1 MPAEALHPGP
11 APAGSAPGA
20 APATEGRLPARAAAC
35 LIGFAVF
42 VPVTWAGTSQPES
55 SFLQQLA
62 CVLAWCG
69 ALMLL
74 PRAQPDLAVRSRRN
88 LPLVAALAAL
98 GLCWLAAAAQGVTGR
113 AAELLVMGLGL
124 LLMLSAARQGRPEQ
138 ALTPLAWGLW
148 LGGLFSVGVIGHQH
162 FFPCRGDGHILA
174 LNLTGRAYGN
184 LRQPNLMAT
193 YLVLALL
200 AGGWLASQGRL
211 GAQAGVRRALAL
223 AGGLGL
229 VLALAMTASRT
240 GLLALLLLPAWAAFD
255 RRLPR
260 GLRLALG
267 STPLVYALAFALLS
281 VAPRMAPPATC
292 KPLPPVGSLAR
303 EQAVADKRA
312 AARAAAA
319 PAALAPAGPPAAS
332 AADESEDEAPAF
344 AAGEAAEAPGF
355 IGTQRLQITGD
366 ISSGRRAIWAD
377 ALRLI
382 REQPLSGVGWGRLNL
397 AWTLSP
403 GMQWRSGILG
413 HAHSLPLHLAAE
425 MGLPLAGA
433 VLGLLAWALWRGSR
447 LMPRSPAAT
456 VAALMLA
463 ALLLH
468 SLLEYPLWYA
478 YFLLPACWLLG
489 ALLGPLGLAPQ
500 ALPADP
506 AGAAA
511 QAPVAV
517 PTPAPRAWGLR
528 ASLGLLTLVAALAGW
543 REYRLL
549 EPILTLRKSEDILA
563 AARRAERSP
572 LYGHH
577 ATIML
582 LKHRRAVPVPAQF
595 DKAFTRSIDMR
606 LLRAYAIALA
616 RAGRLDDATYVSQR
630 LREFDWREDVQR
642 MFAACATAEAGRHFY
657 CRREPLPGPWRRA
670 LP

>member
-11 APAGSAPGA
+11 APAGPAPGA
-20 APATEGRLPARAAAC
+20 APATEGRLPARAVAC
-35 LIGFAVF
+35 LIAFAMI
-42 VPVTWAGTSQPES
+42 VPVLWGS
-55 SFLQQLA
+55 STKPHASFMHQLV

-69 ALMLL
+69 VLMLL
-74 PRAQPDLAVRSRRN
+74 PRAQPDLAARSRRN
-88 LPLVAALAAL
+88 LPLAAALAAL
-98 GLCWLAAAAQGVTGR
+98 GLCWLAAAAQGFTGR

-211 GAQAGVRRALAL
+211 GAQAGMRRALAL
-223 AGGLGL
+223 VGGLGL

-240 GLLALLLLPAWAAFD
+240 GLLVLLLLPAWAAFD

-303 EQAVADKRA
+303 QQALADRHA
-312 AARAAAA
+312 AQASATATPSARAAA
-319 PAALAPAGPPAAS
+319 PAGAAS
-332 AADESEDEAPAF
+332 ADEAAEDEAAF
-344 AAGEAAEAPGF
+344 AEGEAAEAPGF

-366 ISSGRRAIWAD
+366 ISSGRRGIWAD

-382 REQPLSGVGWGRLNL
+382 REQPLSGVGWNRFNL

-403 GMQWRSGILG
+403 GMQWRGGLLT
-413 HAHSLPLHLAAE
+413 HAHNLPLHLAAE
-425 MGLPLAGA
+425 LGLPLAGT

-511 QAPVAV
+511 QASVAV

-528 ASLGLLTLVAALAGW
+528 ANLGLLAALAALAGW
-543 REYRLL
+543 RDYRLL
-549 EPILTLRKSEDILA
+549 EPILTIQDPK
-563 AARRAERSP
+563 ARLEAVRQAERGP
-572 LYGHH
+572 IYGHY
-577 ATIML
+577 ASYLL
-582 LKHRRAVPVPAQF
+582 LKHPRAVPQPVQF
-595 DKAFTRSIDMR
+595 SVALSQGLDVR